1 MDDRWDRHA
10 QREDNPLPNYPQAD
24 GGQRN
29 DTPRTGGASQRD
41 DALQAG
47 RSRPS
52 ASGPQHSDTPSMGY
66 RQPSASGPQH
76 SDAPRSGTTYSAG
89 NAAGGGTAAPQT
101 AKHGGGCLKW
111 ILIFFGVLALISVFR
126 SCARDAYEK
135 PIRSTVTATPTA
147 EPTPDLF
154 VQSMYLTDLDALR
167 CDNVDI
173 EDRYE
178 VEANTGDTYGHALS
192 GKSPYSEAIYNLSGN
207 YDQLDA
213 VWFISSNYKN
223 TDSDQGL
230 EIYADHVCVYTAP
243 TITRGS
249 LPVNVS
255 VDLTGCNLLTIRFTK
270 GGYAGV
276 LGDVVVYNK
285 INRTPNP
292 NPYRP
297 SVLPVWLTSL
307 DSLAE
312 DHLRANDSTEYANTG
327 DVFAHCITSNYV
339 PFGEE
344 TGSIEY
350 YLEGKYAT
358 LSGVFCITQTGKNES
373 TTSDFE
379 VYADGEMVYMS
390 GGEMVPGDLPEPFQV
405 DIQHCQKL
413 KIILNGRNTFL
424 GNLRLD
430 P

>member
-1 MDDRWDRHA
+1 MEDRWDRHT
-10 QREDNPLPNYPQAD
+10 QREDNPLPNTPRTD
-24 GGQRN
+24 GGQRS
-29 DTPRTGGASQRD
+29 DAPRTGGAPQRN
-41 DALQAG
+41 DAPQAG

-52 ASGPQHSDTPSMGY
+52 ASGPQHSDTP
-66 RQPSASGPQH
+66 
-76 SDAPRSGTTYSAG
+76 RSGTTYSAG
-89 NAAGGGTAAPQT
+89 NAAGGGTATPQT

-111 ILIFFGVLALISVFR
+111 ILILFGVLALISVFR
-126 SCARDAYEK
+126 SCVRDAYEK
-135 PIRSTVTATPTA
+135 PIRSTVTATPAA

-167 CDNVDI
+167 CDHVDI

-178 VEANTGDTYGHALS
+178 VAANTGDTYGHALS

-213 VWFISSNYKN
+213 VWFISNNYKN

-230 EIYADHVCVYTAP
+230 EIYADNVCVYTAP
-243 TITRGS
+243 MITRGS

-270 GGYAGV
+270 GSYAGV
-276 LGDVVVYNK
+276 LGDVVLYNK

-292 NPYRP
+292 NPYQP
-297 SVLPVWLTSL
+297 SVLPIWLTSL

-327 DVFAHCITSNYV
+327 DVFAHCIASNYV

-358 LSGVFCITQTGKNES
+358 LSGVFCITQTGKNRS

-413 KIILNGRNTFL
+413 KIILNGDNTFL

>member
-1 MDDRWDRHA
+1 MEDRWDRHT
-10 QREDNPLPNYPQAD
+10 QREDNPLPNTPRTD
-24 GGQRN
+24 GGQRS
-29 DTPRTGGASQRD
+29 DAPRTGGAPQRD
-41 DALQAG
+41 DAPQAG

-52 ASGPQHSDTPSMGY
+52 ASGPQHSDTP
-66 RQPSASGPQH
+66 
-76 SDAPRSGTTYSAG
+76 RSGTTYSAG
-89 NAAGGGTAAPQT
+89 NAAGGGTATPQTAKHGGGTAAPQT
-101 AKHGGGCLKW
+101 AKHGGCLKW
-111 ILIFFGVLALISVFR
+111 ILILFGVLALISVFR
-126 SCARDAYEK
+126 SCVRDAYEK
-135 PIRSTVTATPTA
+135 PIRSTVTATSTA

-167 CDNVDI
+167 CDHVDI

-178 VEANTGDTYGHALS
+178 VAANTGDTYGHALS

-213 VWFISSNYKN
+213 VWFISNNYKN

-230 EIYADHVCVYTAP
+230 EIYADNVCVYTAP
-243 TITRGS
+243 MITRGS

-270 GGYAGV
+270 GSYAGV
-276 LGDVVVYNK
+276 LGDVVLYNK

-292 NPYRP
+292 NPYQP
-297 SVLPVWLTSL
+297 SVLPIWLTSL

-327 DVFAHCITSNYV
+327 DVFAHCIASNYV

-358 LSGVFCITQTGKNES
+358 LSGVFCITQTGKNRS

-413 KIILNGRNTFL
+413 KIILNGDNTFL

>member
-24 GGQRN
+24 GGQRS
-29 DTPRTGGASQRD
+29 DAPRTGGAPQRD
-41 DALQAG
+41 DAPQAG

-52 ASGPQHSDTPSMGY
+52 ASGPQHSDTP
-66 RQPSASGPQH
+66 
-76 SDAPRSGTTYSAG
+76 RSGTTNSAG
-89 NAAGGGTAAPQT
+89 NAAGGGTATPQT

-111 ILIFFGVLALISVFR
+111 ILILFGVLALISVFR

-230 EIYADHVCVYTAP
+230 EIYADNVCVYTAP
-243 TITRGS
+243 MITRGS

-270 GGYAGV
+270 GSYAGV
-276 LGDVVVYNK
+276 LGDVVLYNK

-292 NPYRP
+292 NPYQP
-297 SVLPVWLTSL
+297 SVLPIWLTSL
-307 DSLAE
+307 DSLME

-327 DVFAHCITSNYV
+327 DVYAHCITSNYV

>member
-1 MDDRWDRHA
+1 MEDRWDRHT
-10 QREDNPLPNYPQAD
+10 QREDNPLPNTPRTD
-24 GGQRN
+24 GGQRS
-29 DTPRTGGASQRD
+29 DAPRTGGAPQRD
-41 DALQAG
+41 DAPQAG

-52 ASGPQHSDTPSMGY
+52 ASGPQHSDTP
-66 RQPSASGPQH
+66 
-76 SDAPRSGTTYSAG
+76 RSGTTYSAG
-89 NAAGGGTAAPQT
+89 NAAGGDTATPQTAKHGGGTAAPQT

-111 ILIFFGVLALISVFR
+111 ILILFGVLALISVFR
-126 SCARDAYEK
+126 SCVRDAYEK

-154 VQSMYLTDLDALR
+154 VQSMYLTDQDALR

-230 EIYADHVCVYTAP
+230 EIYADNVCVYTAP
-243 TITRGS
+243 MITRGS

-270 GGYAGV
+270 GSYAGV
-276 LGDVVVYNK
+276 LGDVVLYNK

-292 NPYRP
+292 NPYQP
-297 SVLPVWLTSL
+297 SVLPIWLTSL
-307 DSLAE
+307 DSLTE

-327 DVFAHCITSNYV
+327 DVYAHCITSNYV

>member
-1 MDDRWDRHA
+1 MEDRWDRHT
-10 QREDNPLPNYPQAD
+10 QREDNPLPNAPRTD
-24 GGQRN
+24 GGQRS
-29 DTPRTGGASQRD
+29 DAPRTGGAPQRD
-41 DALQAG
+41 DAPQAG

-52 ASGPQHSDTPSMGY
+52 ASGPQHSDT
-66 RQPSASGPQH
+66 
-76 SDAPRSGTTYSAG
+76 PRSGTTYSAG

-111 ILIFFGVLALISVFR
+111 ILILFGVLALISVFR
-126 SCARDAYEK
+126 SCVRDAYEK
-135 PIRSTVTATPTA
+135 PIRSTVTATPTV

-230 EIYADHVCVYTAP
+230 EIYADNVCVYTAP
-243 TITRGS
+243 MITRGS

-270 GGYAGV
+270 GSYAGV
-276 LGDVVVYNK
+276 LGDVVLYNK

-292 NPYRP
+292 NPYQP
-297 SVLPVWLTSL
+297 SVLPIWLTSL
-307 DSLAE
+307 DSLTE

-327 DVFAHCITSNYV
+327 DVYAHCITSNYV

>member
-24 GGQRN
+24 GGQRS
-29 DTPRTGGASQRD
+29 DAPRTGGAPQRND
-41 DALQAG
+41 SPQAG

-52 ASGPQHSDTPSMGY
+52 ASGPQHSDTP
-66 RQPSASGPQH
+66 
-76 SDAPRSGTTYSAG
+76 RSGTTNSAG
-89 NAAGGGTAAPQT
+89 NAAGGGTATPQT

-111 ILIFFGVLALISVFR
+111 ILILFGVLALISVFR
-126 SCARDAYEK
+126 SCVRDAYEK

-230 EIYADHVCVYTAP
+230 EIYADNVCVYTAP
-243 TITRGS
+243 MITRGS

-270 GGYAGV
+270 GSYAGV
-276 LGDVVVYNK
+276 LGDVVLYNK

-292 NPYRP
+292 NPYQP
-297 SVLPVWLTSL
+297 SVLPIWLTSL
-307 DSLAE
+307 DSLTE

-327 DVFAHCITSNYV
+327 DVYAHCITSNYV

>member
-1 MDDRWDRHA
+1 MEDRWDRHT
-10 QREDNPLPNYPQAD
+10 QREDNPLPNAPRTD
-24 GGQRN
+24 GGQRS
-29 DTPRTGGASQRD
+29 DAPRTGGAPQRD
-41 DALQAG
+41 DAPQAG

-52 ASGPQHSDTPSMGY
+52 ASGPQHSDT
-66 RQPSASGPQH
+66 
-76 SDAPRSGTTYSAG
+76 PRSGTTYSAG

-111 ILIFFGVLALISVFR
+111 ILILFGVLALISVFR
-126 SCARDAYEK
+126 SCVRDAYEK

-243 TITRGS
+243 MITRGS

-270 GGYAGV
+270 GSYAGV

-307 DSLAE
+307 DSLTE
-312 DHLRANDSTEYANTG
+312 DHLRANDATEYANTG
-327 DVFAHCITSNYV
+327 DVFAHCIASNYV